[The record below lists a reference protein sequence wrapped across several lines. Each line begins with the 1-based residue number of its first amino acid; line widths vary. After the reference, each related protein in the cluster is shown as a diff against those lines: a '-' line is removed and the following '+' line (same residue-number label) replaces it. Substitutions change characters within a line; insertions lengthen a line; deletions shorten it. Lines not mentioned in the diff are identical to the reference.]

1 MINKSKMKVYVFILG
16 LMLAVGQGFAQ
27 ESSQSSAPESSS
39 SSKMDLWSNYTSEPQ
54 TQDIGG
60 LTYYSITSAEELAW
74 FAAKVNTT
82 EKGKPNVSSGI
93 NAILLNDI
101 DLSGKMWTP
110 IAVGK
115 GDTKFSGILDGNN
128 HKITGLTI
136 DGLRLAYETEN
147 IYCSNLSPSKPY
159 CNGQNIGLI
168 GSLGGTVKNLNLEV
182 ADIQASNSEGL
193 SFQTG
198 KPISVGTLVGWMGS
212 GTIDGVYVNG
222 HINTSGNGQGVGG
235 IVGNAQS
242 GTVKNSVCD
251 VTIYASG
258 DDVFVGGILGYTKG
272 AVNVNSCM
280 YVGESIANDGANG
293 SVGGIVGKST
303 VNSLNATNSYYD
315 TDVVSN
321 GVGTGSVNN
330 NKKPTGVTDLN
341 TEQVACGM
349 NGGTWNAN
357 TQVCSNA
364 TTNEWE
370 VGISE
375 LSQNGSDGYKITFVV
390 NGNGAAF
397 PDGAV
402 ATKLVAKNAAI
413 TADGISLP
421 TREGYKFAGW
431 AETDDAEDPSANLG
445 LATGRRTIY
454 AVWYGKF
461 PVTFN
466 AGTGSFPNGT
476 PDPLMVAKGDLISL
490 DIDVPV
496 KASID
501 EDHFYFAGWTT
512 GSEVIFEKEEPRT
525 GLVDFDVFTVSAAT
539 DFYPAWTKDVVHTVK
554 FNANGHG
561 QTKLEQVDVSDGSM
575 LNAPDNPSP
584 YTGYKYDAWCLV
596 QDCQNESD
604 FFTFPQ
610 TINSSFELFAKW
622 SAVSYT
628 INYNL
633 DGGSVSNPGNPS
645 TYTVEDQFV
654 LKAPSKACYDFIG
667 WYDLNGNHVEGIT
680 KGTTEEKTF
689 SARWEQQ
696 RKVINYSTGNVIQ
709 ATAASQDF
717 LCGESV
723 TLSDTINAFSR
734 PGYTQDGW
742 TTTIGGNNVMAPKAS
757 YTGTETVTLY
767 AHWSLNNYNIIYNLN
782 DGEFATP
789 AISSYTTE
797 DAVVLAVPTRDGY
810 EFDGWY
816 TNADFNGNKVSSIAA
831 GSIGDTTFFAKWTPV
846 EYTITY
852 ENVNGATNDNATTY
866 TIEQTVALNALEKD
880 GFVFAGWYDNAQ
892 FEGNAA
898 TEISA
903 GASGDTTFYAK
914 WLEIFTITYAAG
926 EGEGITGEVDAGTKI
941 EGENATLS
949 DVGFTREGYTQTG
962 WKTEDGSVTYAMGAI
977 YTTDASVTLYP
988 IWEAEVYHVYY
999 HNIEGATFETE
1010 NPTTYTVEDVFPIAL
1025 NSPSKSGF
1033 NFLGWSLTENSTKYV
1048 DGIAA
1053 GSTGEANF
1061 YANWELAPSPIT
1073 VTASSGL
1080 FEYDGEI
1087 HNATCS
1093 YEGVVPV
1100 GYSIAMVPSGSV
1112 QNVSE
1117 GEVTTSCAVTITD
1130 NTTSEDAT
1138 ALFSEVLDVVDGLI
1152 SIKAKEVKNGA
1163 VTILADENG
1172 TRAEINGE
1180 YTGKDEYGL
1189 DEEISVNSVVLNRSF
1204 VPYVPVTLT
1213 LPFDIAVENV
1223 ENAKFYVFGGISV
1236 GENGK
1241 KAVEA
1246 NRVKE
1251 GTLAAN
1257 TPYMVVPT
1265 GTSILFNGSVTFR
1278 ETVDPVTTVGT
1289 WQFCGTYSYKTVA
1302 AENVNSVYGISGSA
1316 DGDIPQGSF
1325 VKFKAGSW
1333 FVPMRAYLL
1342 NTEVSNRRLA
1352 RAYSAASV
1360 NNSRFEIIWN
1370 EGDEETVD
1378 EQTTSVRKPVV
1389 SSKIVNMRRV
1399 YDLKGRQV
1407 NGETKVKGAYYNKKV
1422 VK

>member
-1 MINKSKMKVYVFILG
+1 
-16 LMLAVGQGFAQ
+16 MLAVGQGFAQ

-330 NKKPTGVTDLN
+330 NNKPTGVTDLN

-364 TTNEWE
+364 TTNEWD

-390 NGNGAAF
+390 NAEDAAF

-431 AETDDAEDPSANLG
+431 AETDDAEDPSPNLG
-445 LATGRRTIY
+445 TATGRRTIY

-461 PVTFN
+461 PVTFS

-490 DIDVPV
+490 DIEVPE
-496 KASID
+496 KASEG
-501 EDHFYFAGWTT
+501 EDYFYFAGWTT
-512 GSEVIFEKEEPRT
+512 GSEVVFEKNEPRT
-525 GLVDFDVFTVSAAT
+525 GLIDFDVFTVTAAT
-539 DFYPAWTKDVVHTVK
+539 VFYPAWTKDVVHTVK

-561 QTKLEQVDVSDGSM
+561 QTKLEQVDVSDGST
-575 LNAPDNPSP
+575 LYAPDNPSP
-584 YTGYKYDAWCLV
+584 YKGYQYDAWCIT

-604 FFTFPQ
+604 IFTFPQ

-831 GSIGDTTFFAKWTPV
+831 GSTGDTTFFAKWTPV

-852 ENVNGATNDNATTY
+852 ENVNGATNDNASTY
-866 TIEQTVALNALEKD
+866 TIEQTVALSALEKD
-880 GFVFAGWYDNAQ
+880 GFAFRGWFTNAQ

-898 TEISA
+898 TEILA

-926 EGEGITGEVDAGTKI
+926 EGDGITGAVAAGTKTAT
-941 EGENATLS
+941 EDATLS
-949 DVGFTREGYTQTG
+949 NDGFAREGYTQTG
-962 WKTEDGSVTYAMGAI
+962 WKTEDGSVTYAMGAT

-988 IWEAEVYHVYY
+988 IWEVETYNIVY
-999 HNIEGATFETE
+999 HNIEGATFEIA
-1010 NPTTYTVEDVFPIAL
+1010 NPETYTVEDGDIAL
-1025 NSPSKSGF
+1025 NSPSKSGY
-1033 NFLGWSLTENSTKYV
+1033 NFLGWSLTENSTEYV

-1053 GSTGEANF
+1053 GSTGEAVF
-1061 YANWELAPSPIT
+1061 YANWEKTYPFLVNDYGAIKVYEDENGKLT
-1073 VTASSGL
+1073 AELDGASSG
-1080 FEYDGEI
+1080 
-1087 HNATCS
+1087 
-1093 YEGVVPV
+1093 
-1100 GYSIAMVPSGSV
+1100 SV
-1112 QNVSE
+1112 NV
-1117 GEVTTSCAVTITD
+1117 ITD
-1130 NTTSEDAT
+1130 EDN
-1138 ALFSEVLDVVDGLI
+1138 VVVD
-1152 SIKAKEVKNGA
+1152 K
-1163 VTILADENG
+1163 
-1172 TRAEINGE
+1172 
-1180 YTGKDEYGL
+1180 
-1189 DEEISVNSVVLNRSF
+1189 VVLNRTFTVNETKSDWKLATI
-1204 VPYVPVTLT
+1204 V
-1213 LPFDIAVENV
+1213 LPFTIDRDNV
-1223 ENAKFYVFGGISV
+1223 SGADFYEFVDVDLEKNQVSFCNAFDDRHTQLV
-1236 GENGK
+1236 
-1241 KAVEA
+1241 
-1246 NRVKE
+1246 
-1251 GTLAAN
+1251 AN
-1257 TPYMVVPT
+1257 TPYIVRAT
-1265 GTSILFNGSVTFR
+1265 NANITFNLTEG
-1278 ETVDPVTTVGT
+1278 ETVKLNTSEMNNPVRGTTSK
-1289 WQFCGTYSYKTVA
+1289 WEFRGTYSYKKW
-1302 AENVNSVYGISGSA
+1302 EEGDPELGSVYGYTAKAKYSYAVGQFA
-1316 DGDIPQGSF
+1316 KNGAGAF
-1325 VKFKAGSW
+1325 VRPFRANLFKVSSQQARRYPLMKSS
-1333 FVPMRAYLL
+1333 VAL
-1342 NTEVSNRRLA
+1342 NT
-1352 RAYSAASV
+1352 AS
-1360 NNSRFEIIWN
+1360 I
-1370 EGDEETVD
+1370 GEETVPSSLD
-1378 EQTTSVRKPVV
+1378 VVIVDRETEQTTVIGKLNTATGEI
-1389 SSKIVNMRRV
+1389 KIIDNWFDM
-1399 YDLKGRQV
+1399 KGRKL
-1407 NGETKVKGAYYNKKV
+1407 NGKPTTKGIYYYNGKRV
-1422 VK
+1422 MVK